1 MNQGNPIDL
10 LKQRRFLPLFC
21 TQFLGA
27 FNDNVFKQALIAYFT
42 FYTLEISHLN
52 SHTLTN
58 LSAGLFILPFFLFSA
73 TAGQIADKWE
83 KSRLIR
89 WVKIL
94 EIGIMMGAVAGF
106 YFKNVYV
113 LFAMLFLMGTH
124 STFFGPLKYGILP
137 QHLGEHEL
145 VAGNGMISMGTFVA
159 ILLGTLVGGELIY
172 LFRTD
177 TRILAL
183 VMLVLAV
190 SGYTASRYIPQA
202 APAAPHLNLNL
213 NFITETW
220 RIIAFTRQNRTVF
233 LSILGISWFWF
244 FGATYLTQLPGYS
257 KDILGGNEQ
266 LLTFMLILFV
276 AGIGSGSVL
285 CDRLSGHK
293 VEIGLVPFGSIGLT
307 VFGVDLFFATPAAA
321 ALSPIGVAEFI
332 QVGSHWRIILDVVMM
347 GMFGGFFIVPLYA
360 MIQQRSEPS
369 HRSRIIAANNILNAL
384 FMVISAVLAI
394 VLLQA
399 GFSVPELL
407 LFTALFNAGVAIYI
421 YTLVPE
427 FLMRFLVWLLIH
439 SIYRVRKI
447 GLEKIPDVGPAVLV
461 CNHVSFVDALV
472 IGGCIRRPVRF
483 VMYYKIFKMPILNFI
498 FRTAKA
504 IPIAGSKENPQM
516 FAQAFEE
523 IARGLNNGDMICIFP
538 EGKLTANGEIDTFK
552 SGIERII
559 KDSPVP
565 VIPLA
570 LQGLWHSIFSR
581 KPGNILG
588 RLPKRFFALVSL
600 VAGEAIPPEK
610 VNAAL
615 LQKEVMQLRGALQ

>member
-1 MNQGNPIDL
+1 MGL
-10 LKQRRFLPLFC
+10 LRQRRFLPLFC

-58 LSAGLFILPFFLFSA
+58 LSAALFILPFFLFSA

-94 EIGIMMGAVAGF
+94 EIGIMIGAMVGF

-159 ILLGTLVGGELIY
+159 ILLGTLVGGELIHLY
-172 LFRTD
+172 QTD
-177 TRILAL
+177 TRVLAL

-190 SGYTASRYIPQA
+190 GGYTASRYIPLA
-202 APAAPHLNLNL
+202 MPVAPHLKLNF

-220 RIIAFTRQNRTVF
+220 HIIAFTRQNRTVF

-257 KDILGGNEQ
+257 KDVLGGNEQ

-307 VFGVDLFFATPAAA
+307 VFGVDLFFATPTVPAV
-321 ALSPIGVAEFI
+321 SPIGVAEFI
-332 QVGSHWRIILDVVMM
+332 QAWVHWRIMLDVVLM

-384 FMVISAVLAI
+384 FMVVAAVLAI
-394 VLLQA
+394 IILQA
-399 GFSVPELL
+399 GFSVPQLL
-407 LFTALFNAGVAIYI
+407 LFTALFNACVAIYI

-439 SIYRVRKI
+439 SIYRVKKI
-447 GLEKIPDVGPAVLV
+447 GLEKIPDIGPAVLV

-483 VMYYKIFKMPILNFI
+483 VVYYKIFRIPILNFI

-504 IPIAGSKENPQM
+504 IPIAGSKEDPEM
-516 FAQAFEE
+516 FENAFKE
-523 IARGLNNGDMICIFP
+523 IALGLNNGDVICIFP
-538 EGKLTANGEIDTFK
+538 EGKLTVNGEVDTFK

-559 KDSPVP
+559 KESPVP

-570 LQGLWHSIFSR
+570 LQGLWHTIFSR
-581 KPGNILG
+581 KPGNFLA

-600 VAGEAIPPEK
+600 VAGDAIPPDK
-610 VNAAL
+610 VNATV